1 LTQQNGINL
10 ALEVSSWIQK
20 INGLKYKIV
29 KRDENMMNN
38 ILTEEQMKVKENL
51 DEKLQQEIEPQSK
64 LEELDDYLIM
74 LAEMSNIG
82 IHRKILL
89 LEGYINKVKNKLK
102 KF

>member
-1 LTQQNGINL
+1 
-10 ALEVSSWIQK
+10 
-20 INGLKYKIV
+20 
-29 KRDENMMNN
+29 MMKN

-51 DEKLQQEIEPQSK
+51 DEKLQQEIEPQSQ

-89 LEGYINKVKNKLK
+89 LEGYINKVKNKIK
-102 KF
+102 NS

>member
-1 LTQQNGINL
+1 
-10 ALEVSSWIQK
+10 
-20 INGLKYKIV
+20 V
-29 KRDENMMNN
+29 KRIENMMKN

-51 DEKLQQEIEPQSK
+51 DEKLQQEIEPQSQ

>member
-1 LTQQNGINL
+1 
-10 ALEVSSWIQK
+10 
-20 INGLKYKIV
+20 
-29 KRDENMMNN
+29 MMKN

-51 DEKLQQEIEPQSK
+51 DEKLQQEIEPQSQ

-102 KF
+102 NIPIKCSLAASFIEIGKVRSTNNFHRAANTKF

>member
-1 LTQQNGINL
+1 
-10 ALEVSSWIQK
+10 LEASSWIQK

-29 KRDENMMNN
+29 KRVENMMKN

-51 DEKLQQEIEPQSK
+51 DEKLQQEIEPQSQ

>member
-1 LTQQNGINL
+1 
-10 ALEVSSWIQK
+10 LEVSSWIQK
-20 INGLKYKIV
+20 INGLKYKIM
-29 KRDENMMNN
+29 KRVENMMKN

-51 DEKLQQEIEPQSK
+51 DEKLQQEIEPQSQ

>member
-1 LTQQNGINL
+1 
-10 ALEVSSWIQK
+10 LEVSSWIQK

-29 KRDENMMNN
+29 KRIENMMKN

-51 DEKLQQEIEPQSK
+51 DEKLQQEIEPQSQLK
-64 LEELDDYLIM
+64 ELDDYLIM

>member
-1 LTQQNGINL
+1 M
-10 ALEVSSWIQK
+10 
-20 INGLKYKIV
+20 
-29 KRDENMMNN
+29 KRVENMMNN
-38 ILTEEQMKVKENL
+38 ILSEEQMKVKENL
-51 DEKLQQEIEPQSK
+51 DEKLQQEIEPQSQ

>member
-1 LTQQNGINL
+1 M
-10 ALEVSSWIQK
+10 
-20 INGLKYKIV
+20 
-29 KRDENMMNN
+29 KRVENMMKN

-51 DEKLQQEIEPQSK
+51 DEKLQQEIEPQSQ

-74 LAEMSNIG
+74 LSEMSNIG

>member
-1 LTQQNGINL
+1 M
-10 ALEVSSWIQK
+10 
-20 INGLKYKIV
+20 
-29 KRDENMMNN
+29 KRVENMMKN

-51 DEKLQQEIEPQSK
+51 DEKLQQEIEPQSQLK
-64 LEELDDYLIM
+64 ELDDYLIM

>member
-1 LTQQNGINL
+1 
-10 ALEVSSWIQK
+10 LEASSWIQK

-29 KRDENMMNN
+29 KRVENMMKN

-51 DEKLQQEIEPQSK
+51 DEKLQQEIEPQSQ

-74 LAEMSNIG
+74 LSEMSNIG

>member
-1 LTQQNGINL
+1 M
-10 ALEVSSWIQK
+10 
-20 INGLKYKIV
+20 
-29 KRDENMMNN
+29 KRVENMMNN

-51 DEKLQQEIEPQSK
+51 DEKLQQEIEPQSQ

>member
-1 LTQQNGINL
+1 
-10 ALEVSSWIQK
+10 
-20 INGLKYKIV
+20 V
-29 KRDENMMNN
+29 KRVENMMKN

-51 DEKLQQEIEPQSK
+51 DEKLQQEIEPQSQLK
-64 LEELDDYLIM
+64 ELDDYLIM

>member
-1 LTQQNGINL
+1 
-10 ALEVSSWIQK
+10 
-20 INGLKYKIV
+20 V
-29 KRDENMMNN
+29 KRVENMMKN

-51 DEKLQQEIEPQSK
+51 DEKLQQEIEPQSQ

-74 LAEMSNIG
+74 LSEMSNIG

>member
-1 LTQQNGINL
+1 
-10 ALEVSSWIQK
+10 LEVSSWIQK

-29 KRDENMMNN
+29 KRVENMMKN

-51 DEKLQQEIEPQSK
+51 DEKLQQEIEPQSQ

>member
-1 LTQQNGINL
+1 
-10 ALEVSSWIQK
+10 LEVSSWIQK

-29 KRDENMMNN
+29 KRVENMMKN

-51 DEKLQQEIEPQSK
+51 DEKLQQEIEPQSQ

-89 LEGYINKVKNKLK
+89 LEGYINKVKNKIK
-102 KF
+102 NY

>member
-1 LTQQNGINL
+1 
-10 ALEVSSWIQK
+10 LEVSSWIQK

-29 KRDENMMNN
+29 KRVENMMKN

-51 DEKLQQEIEPQSK
+51 DEKLQQEIEPQSQLK
-64 LEELDDYLIM
+64 ELDDYLIM

>member
-1 LTQQNGINL
+1 
-10 ALEVSSWIQK
+10 LEVSSWIQK

-29 KRDENMMNN
+29 KRVENMMKN

-51 DEKLQQEIEPQSK
+51 DEKLQQEIKPQSQ

>member
-1 LTQQNGINL
+1 M
-10 ALEVSSWIQK
+10 
-20 INGLKYKIV
+20 
-29 KRDENMMNN
+29 KRVENMMNN

-51 DEKLQQEIEPQSK
+51 DEKLQQEIQPQSK

>member
-1 LTQQNGINL
+1 
-10 ALEVSSWIQK
+10 LEVSSWIQK

-29 KRDENMMNN
+29 KRVENMMKN

-51 DEKLQQEIEPQSK
+51 DEKLQQEIEPQSQ

-74 LAEMSNIG
+74 LSEMSNIG

>member
-1 LTQQNGINL
+1 
-10 ALEVSSWIQK
+10 
-20 INGLKYKIV
+20 V
-29 KRDENMMNN
+29 KRIENMMKN

-51 DEKLQQEIEPQSK
+51 DEKLQQEIEPQSQLK
-64 LEELDDYLIM
+64 ELDDYLIM

>member
-1 LTQQNGINL
+1 M
-10 ALEVSSWIQK
+10 
-20 INGLKYKIV
+20 
-29 KRDENMMNN
+29 KRIENMMKN

-51 DEKLQQEIEPQSK
+51 DEKLQQEIEPQSQ

>member
-1 LTQQNGINL
+1 
-10 ALEVSSWIQK
+10 
-20 INGLKYKIV
+20 V
-29 KRDENMMNN
+29 KRVENMMKN

-51 DEKLQQEIEPQSK
+51 DEKLQQEIEPQSQ

>member
-1 LTQQNGINL
+1 M
-10 ALEVSSWIQK
+10 
-20 INGLKYKIV
+20 
-29 KRDENMMNN
+29 KRVENMMKN

-51 DEKLQQEIEPQSK
+51 DEKLQQEIEPQSQ